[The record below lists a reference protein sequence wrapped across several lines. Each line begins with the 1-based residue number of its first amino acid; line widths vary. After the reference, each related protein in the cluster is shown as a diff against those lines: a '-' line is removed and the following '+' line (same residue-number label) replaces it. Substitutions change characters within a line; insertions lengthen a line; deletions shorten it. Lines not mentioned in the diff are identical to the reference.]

1 MPTSSTP
8 LRAAIAGGV
17 LALAST
23 FTGHATAQSP
33 SGPIILGTSLPLTGP
48 HASTGKEVLS
58 IMQSYVQ
65 RSNQQGGIGGRP
77 LQLVALD
84 DQFSASQA
92 ELNARRLIEN
102 GAVALLNCLGTS
114 ICNAML
120 PVLQSNHTPLV
131 GAMAGSGLLRESSA
145 RYVFNLRASTESEIS
160 AMVQQ
165 IQSVGQ
171 NRIALVYQSDD
182 FGRSSLQTAH
192 NAFRAAKLTP
202 VSELA
207 LQADGRNA
215 AELAKTLSSLEN
227 LHGVI
232 VLASAPATSAL
243 ITQSRK
249 LQVGSQFYNL
259 AAQANQALVQGLGEH
274 TRGVVFATLV
284 PSPWKTAIPAV
295 KNYQQLLSSPGQPQP
310 SYLGLEA
317 YLNIHTLTEGLRK
330 AGADTSRAKL
340 VTTLDGLGDLQYGP
354 MRVRFAQGR
363 HQGSG
368 YVGLAMLNQQ
378 GGFIE

>member
-1 MPTSSTP
+1 MQHSPKP
-8 LRAAIAGGV
+8 LRAVFTGAA
-17 LALAST
+17 LALAAA
-23 FTGHATAQSP
+23 FAGDADAQS
-33 SGPIILGTSLPLTGP
+33 STGPIIIGTSLPLTGP
-48 HASTGKEVLS
+48 HASTGKELLS

-65 RSNQQGGIGGRP
+65 RSNQQGGIAGRN

-84 DQFSASQA
+84 DHFSASQT
-92 ELNARRLIEN
+92 ELNARRLVEN

-114 ICNAML
+114 SCNAML
-120 PVLQSNHTPLV
+120 PTLQTSHTPLV
-131 GAMAGSGLLRESSA
+131 GAMAGSGLLRESAA
-145 RYVFNLRASTESEIS
+145 RYVFNLRASTESEIT
-160 AMVQQ
+160 AMVHQ

-171 NRIALVYQSDD
+171 NRIALVYQSDE

-207 LQADGRNA
+207 LEADGRNA
-215 AELAKTLSSLEN
+215 AELGKTLSALDN

-232 VLASAPATSAL
+232 VLASAPATTAL

-249 LQVGSQFYNL
+249 QQVGVQFYNL

-284 PSPWKTAIPAV
+284 PSPWKAAIPAV
-295 KNYQQLLSSPGQPQP
+295 KSYQQLLSSPGQPQP

-317 YLNIHTLTEGLRK
+317 YLNIHTLVEGLRK
-330 AGADTSRAKL
+330 AGAETSRAKL
-340 VTTLDGLGDLQYGP
+340 VSSLDSLGDMQYGP

-368 YVGLAMLNQQ
+368 YVGLAMLNQH